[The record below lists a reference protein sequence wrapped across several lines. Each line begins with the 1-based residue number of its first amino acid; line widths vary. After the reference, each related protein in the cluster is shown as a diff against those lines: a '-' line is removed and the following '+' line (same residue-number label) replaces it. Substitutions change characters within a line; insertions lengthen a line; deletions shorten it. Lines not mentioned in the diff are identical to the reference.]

1 MVQDS
6 MNLQNKNILIVSP
19 FFFDYHVRMKEA
31 LENRGANVDVV
42 DEQPSHSAVARIL
55 MRKDIGLYHGV
66 INKYF
71 DKVLTTLKKDYD
83 FILFIKCEAPTVEVL
98 KKFKRRFPFAKRI
111 LYLWDSVANITHITK
126 KFAYF
131 NKIFSFDN
139 DDVLRY
145 SFLEYAYWGYTK
157 EFDVPSSEK
166 PEYDL
171 AFIGTLHSIRPK
183 VLDEI
188 SKQCKK
194 QGLTFY
200 KFVFV
205 PHIFVYLYNKLMNPY
220 FVRVKRNKIHF
231 KSISTQ
237 KAIEIYQK
245 SKAVLEIEN
254 TYQSGATT
262 RLGEMIGM
270 KKKIVTT
277 HDCTNQEFYN
287 PNNQL
292 VIDVNNINIPKEFFE
307 TPYEEID
314 EKVRYKYSF
323 EHFID
328 KVFK

>member
-1 MVQDS
+1 MKLKD
-6 MNLQNKNILIVSP
+6 KNILIISP
-19 FFFDYHVRMKEA
+19 FFFDYHVRIKAA
-31 LENRGANVDVV
+31 LEARGAYVDVV
-42 DEQPSHSAVARIL
+42 DEQPSHSAFARIL
-55 MRKDIGLYHGV
+55 MRKDIGIYHGV

-71 DKVLTTLKKDYD
+71 DKVLANLKKDYD

-139 DDVLRY
+139 DDVKRY

-157 EFDVPSSEK
+157 EFDVPSAQK
-166 PEYDL
+166 YEYDL

-188 SKQCKK
+188 SKQCKEH
-194 QGLTFY
+194 GLVFY
-200 KFVFV
+200 KFVYV
-205 PHIFVYLYNKLMNPY
+205 PHIIVYLYNKLMNPY
-220 FVRVKRNKIHF
+220 FVGVKKAKIHF
-231 KSISTQ
+231 KSMSTQ
-237 KAIEIYQK
+237 KTIEIYQK

-270 KKKIVTT
+270 QKKIVTT
-277 HDCTNQEFYN
+277 HNCLNQEFYN
-287 PNNQL
+287 PNDQL
-292 VIDVNNINIPKEFFE
+292 VIDVNDIRINKEFFE
-307 TPYEEID
+307 TEYVPVPSDI
-314 EKVRYKYSF
+314 RYKYSF
-323 EHFID
+323 EYFID

>member
-1 MVQDS
+1 MELKD
-6 MNLQNKNILIVSP
+6 KNILIISP
-19 FFFDYHVRMKEA
+19 FFFDYHLRIKEA
-31 LENRGANVDVV
+31 LEARGANVDVV

-55 MRKDIGLYHGV
+55 MRKDAGIYHGV
-66 INKYF
+66 INRYF

-111 LYLWDSVANITHITK
+111 LYLWDSVQNITHITK

-139 DDVLRY
+139 DDVKRY

-157 EFDVPSSEK
+157 EFDVPSDERY
-166 PEYDL
+166 EYDL

-188 SKQCKK
+188 SRQCKEY
-194 QGLTFY
+194 GLVFY
-200 KFVFV
+200 KFVYV
-205 PHIFVYLYNKLMNPY
+205 PHILVFLYNKLMNPY
-220 FVRVKRNKIHF
+220 FVGVKKAKIHF
-231 KSISTQ
+231 KAMSTQ
-237 KAIEIYQK
+237 RSIEIYKK

-270 KKKIVTT
+270 QKKIVTT
-277 HDCTNQEFYN
+277 HNCTNQEFYN
-287 PNNQL
+287 ENNQL
-292 VIDVNNINIPKEFFE
+292 VIDVNNIEINKRFFE
-307 TPYEEID
+307 TPYVPVPSD
-314 EKVRYKYSF
+314 VRYKYSF

>member
-1 MVQDS
+1 MD
-6 MNLQNKNILIVSP
+6 LKNKNILIVSP

-42 DEQPSHSAVARIL
+42 DEQPSHSAIARIM
-55 MRKDIGLYHGV
+55 MRKDIWLYHGV
-66 INKYF
+66 INRYF

-111 LYLWDSVANITHITK
+111 LYLWDSVANIAHITK

-131 NKIFSFDN
+131 NKIYSFDH
-139 DDVLRY
+139 DDVERY

-157 EFDVPSSEK
+157 EFDVPSNVK

-171 AFIGTLHSIRPK
+171 AFIGTLHSVRPK

-188 SKQCKK
+188 SKQCKE
-194 QGLTFY
+194 QGLVFY

-205 PHIFVYLYNKLMNPY
+205 PHILVFLYNKLMNPY
-220 FVRVKRNKIHF
+220 FVGVKRNKIHF
-231 KSISTQ
+231 KSLPTHKS
-237 KAIEIYQK
+237 IEIYQK

-254 TYQSGATT
+254 SYQTGATT

-277 HDCTNQEFYN
+277 YDCTQHECYN

-292 VIDVNNINIPKEFFE
+292 VIDVNNIKINKDFFE
-307 TPYEEID
+307 TPYEEMD

-328 KVFK
+328 QVFK

>member
-1 MVQDS
+1 MD
-6 MNLQNKNILIVSP
+6 LKNKNILIVSP

-42 DEQPSHSAVARIL
+42 DEQPSHSAVARIM
-55 MRKDIGLYHGV
+55 MRKDIWLYHGV
-66 INKYF
+66 INRYF
-71 DKVLTTLKKDYD
+71 DKMLTTLKKDYD

-111 LYLWDSVANITHITK
+111 LYLWDSVANIAHITK

-131 NKIFSFDN
+131 NKIYSFDH
-139 DDVLRY
+139 DDVERY

-157 EFDVPSSEK
+157 EFDVPSNMK

-188 SKQCKK
+188 SKQCKE
-194 QGLTFY
+194 QGLVFY

-220 FVRVKRNKIHF
+220 FIRVKRNKIHF

-237 KAIEIYQK
+237 KTIEIYQK

-277 HDCTNQEFYN
+277 YDCTQHEFYN
-287 PNNQL
+287 PTNQL
-292 VIDVNNINIPKEFFE
+292 VIDVNNIQINKEFFD

-314 EKVRYKYSF
+314 ENVRYKYSF

>member
-1 MVQDS
+1 MVQDK
-6 MNLQNKNILIVSP
+6 MDLKNKNILIVSP

-31 LENRGANVDVV
+31 LEKRGANVDVV
-42 DEQPSHSAVARIL
+42 DEQPSHSAVARIM
-55 MRKDIGLYHGV
+55 MRKDMWLYHGV
-66 INKYF
+66 INRYF
-71 DKVLTTLKKDYD
+71 DKMLTTLKKDYD

-111 LYLWDSVANITHITK
+111 LYLWDSVANIAHITK

-131 NKIFSFDN
+131 NKIYSFDH
-139 DDVLRY
+139 DDVERY

-157 EFDVPSSEK
+157 EFDVPSNMK

-188 SKQCKK
+188 SKQCKE
-194 QGLTFY
+194 QGLVFY

-220 FVRVKRNKIHF
+220 FIRVKRNKIHF

-237 KAIEIYQK
+237 KTIEIYQK

-277 HDCTNQEFYN
+277 YDCTQHEFYN
-287 PNNQL
+287 PTNQL
-292 VIDVNNINIPKEFFE
+292 VIDVNNIQINKEFFD

-314 EKVRYKYSF
+314 ENVRYKYSF

-328 KVFK
+328 QVFK

>member
-1 MVQDS
+1 MVQDK
-6 MNLQNKNILIVSP
+6 MDLKNKNILIVSP

-42 DEQPSHSAVARIL
+42 DEQPSHSAVARIM
-55 MRKDIGLYHGV
+55 MRKDIWLYHGV
-66 INKYF
+66 INRYF
-71 DKVLTTLKKDYD
+71 DKMLTTLKKDYD

-111 LYLWDSVANITHITK
+111 LYLWDSVANIAHITK

-131 NKIFSFDN
+131 NKIYSFDH
-139 DDVLRY
+139 DDVERY

-157 EFDVPSSEK
+157 EFDVPSNMK

-188 SKQCKK
+188 SKQCKE
-194 QGLTFY
+194 QGLVFY

-220 FVRVKRNKIHF
+220 FIRVKRNKIHF

-237 KAIEIYQK
+237 KTIEIYQK

-277 HDCTNQEFYN
+277 YDCTQHEFYN
-287 PNNQL
+287 PTNQL
-292 VIDVNNINIPKEFFE
+292 VIDVNNIQINKEFFD

-314 EKVRYKYSF
+314 ENVRYKYSF

-328 KVFK
+328 QVFK